1 MKKIMTIDFAPEAT
15 EFDMN
20 IQQFKEFVI
29 PFGI

>member
-20 IQQFKEFVI
+20 IQFKEFVI